1 MKEREEIEEFVVREM
16 KRLNYSTKSIEIYKV
31 EILKLNSFYVDKEL
45 EDVSIAE
52 IKTYIEHLQSERLKV
67 SASAINQAFHAF
79 TLLYNKIWKKNFN
92 FNSIQRPER
101 HRSNPDFFTTQEIM
115 KDTGY
120 RKGMCFRN
128 VNCVYSLLFF
138 RAFLSSFLSSCD
150 AAELKIESAVFL
162 LPFCSSAHRF
172 KRQNM
177 MVFVKD
183 LVCLRSSL

>member
-1 MKEREEIEEFVVREM
+1 MCTQGDMRECRGSCLNVGTLELCTQGDVRGCTCSC
-16 KRLNYSTKSIEIYKV
+16 LNVGT
-31 EILKLNSFYVDKEL
+31 LEL
-45 EDVSIAE
+45 C
-52 IKTYIEHLQSERLKV
+52 
-67 SASAINQAFHAF
+67 
-79 TLLYNKIWKKNFN
+79 
-92 FNSIQRPER
+92 
-101 HRSNPDFFTTQEIM
+101 TQEIM